1 MARRYNEHAM
11 DQAVI
16 RSLAKWPDVP
26 AVYGWL
32 ALDARGNWLLRNPAS
47 GAFERIGNAALRE
60 FISRNYEPD
69 ERGCWFFQNGP
80 QRVYVRLAYTPLV
93 FRLDGDV
100 VFDHCGRRAGTLAGV
115 WLDERGALILRAAA
129 GVGVLE
135 DRELLAASEL
145 LVDASGIPVGTLADA
160 SYFVCPNGPLPLGRI
175 SSDELPL
182 RFSFVADPQP

>member
-1 MARRYNEHAM
+1 M

-16 RSLAKWPDVP
+16 RSIAKWPDVP

-47 GAFERIGNAALRE
+47 LAFERIGNVGLRE

-69 ERGCWFFQNGP
+69 ERGRWFFQNGP

-93 FRLDGDV
+93 FRLTGDV
-100 VFDHCGRRAGTLAGV
+100 VFDHCGRRAGALTGA

-145 LVDASGIPVGTLADA
+145 LVDASGVPVGSLTDA
-160 SYFVCPNGPLPLGRI
+160 VYFVCSSGRMPLGRI
-175 SSDELPL
+175 ASDALPEQ
-182 RFSFVADPQP
+182 FSFVADPQP